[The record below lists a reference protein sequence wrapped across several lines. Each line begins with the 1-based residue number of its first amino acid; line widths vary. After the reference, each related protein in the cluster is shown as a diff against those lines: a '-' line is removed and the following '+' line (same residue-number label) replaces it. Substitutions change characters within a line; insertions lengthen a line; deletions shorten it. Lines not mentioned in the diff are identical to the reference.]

1 MGEVGC
7 SKDGSFQNLEVNGF
21 ASIKNT
27 KTMVQQEII
36 YSRLSLNDG
45 NEEKIF
51 WLPPRSL
58 ITSIEL
64 VCVEAPTIA
73 SGDIGYKV
81 GTDSTGAQLVAA
93 ITDQIL
99 DGGTT
104 VPAGAYYNITH
115 YTDTGTANRL
125 VNMIVGDTDI
135 SDASPAAAVRVNT
148 TTAPKGY
155 YLQLT
160 NTQNPS
166 EANRGNF
173 AWIVSYKQF

>member
-21 ASIKNT
+21 ASINNT
-27 KTMVQQEII
+27 KTMIQQKII
-36 YSRLSLNDG
+36 YSRLHLTDNI
-45 NEEKIF
+45 EEKIF

-64 VCVEAPTIA
+64 VCVGAPTIA

-81 GTDSTGAQLVAA
+81 GTTSTGAQLVAA

-104 VPAGAYYNITH
+104 VPAGAL
-115 YTDTGTANRL
+115 RL
-125 VNMIVGDTDI
+125 QRI
-135 SDASPAAAVRVNT
+135 
-148 TTAPKGY
+148 APLPRSRY
-155 YLQLT
+155 
-160 NTQNPS
+160 
-166 EANRGNF
+166 
-173 AWIVSYKQF
+173 